1 MNVKIIKYQKLSK
14 GKYKIYLDNKTNLIL
29 YDDLILKY
37 NLLLTK
43 EILTKDLNKIMQDNN
58 YYAAYDDALKYLG
71 KKMRSKK
78 EMNKYLSKKYP
89 EEIVKDTINNLT
101 NANYLNEDNYINAY
115 VSDQINLTNKG
126 YYKILKELINLGLAE
141 DKIKL
146 VLDKISNKVWQDRI
160 KKILTKKIKVNNHDS
175 QTKLRS
181 KLVYELV
188 NLGYTENMV
197 INELTNCSFKG
208 DTEALNK
215 AYTRLNNSLRRKYQG
230 KELELQLLTKLMGLG
245 FNYNEVKQIISTKK
259 D

>member
-1 MNVKIIKYQKLSK
+1 MKIVKYQKLSK
-14 GKYKIYLDNKTNLIL
+14 GKYKLYLDNDTNLIL
-29 YDDLILKY
+29 YDDIILKY
-37 NLLLTK
+37 NLLITK
-43 EILTKDLNKIMQDNN
+43 EITSKDSNKIMQDNTN
-58 YYAAYDDALKYLG
+58 YMAYDDALKYLS

-78 EMNKYLSKKYP
+78 EMIKYLKKKYP
-89 EEIVKDTINNLT
+89 EDISKLTIIKLT
-101 NANYLNEDNYINAY
+101 NEGYLNEDNYIKAY
-115 VSDQINLTNKG
+115 INDQINLTNKG
-126 YYKILKELINLGLAE
+126 YYKILKELINLGITE

-146 VLDKISNKVWQDRI
+146 VLDKISNKVWQERI

-215 AYTRLNNSLRRKYQG
+215 AYIRLNNSLRRKYQG

-245 FNYNEVKQIISTKK
+245 FNYNEVKQIIAPKK